1 MAPASVGGISW
12 STGGAPA
19 ATMCGMRT
27 PDEDGSPDDGTVSSS
42 LGDGFGS
49 SASDLTDGFGEDDFS
64 EDNSFDPTD
73 TTSTDDGGLDDTTDG
88 DGSDTPFGDGL
99 SDAEAENVLVEILE
113 DVFGDDAPEVLDD
126 MEAATGLDAG
136 ELIDALDE
144 TDSTPDDDG
153 IDAFSL
159 DGPGAGDLVPD
170 DGFDPFEPSEIPS
183 ESDFD
188 LTGDG
193 HVDHHD
199 LHEAAH
205 PFDFDISD

>member
-1 MAPASVGGISW
+1 MWA
-12 STGGAPA
+12 
-19 ATMCGMRT
+19 MRT

-64 EDNSFDPTD
+64 EDNSFDT
-73 TTSTDDGGLDDTTDG
+73 TDDGDT
-88 DGSDTPFGDGL
+88 SDTPFGDGL

-126 MEAATGLDAG
+126 MEAATGMDAS
-136 ELIDALDE
+136 ELVDALGD
-144 TDSTPDDDG
+144 TDSTPDDDST
-153 IDAFSL
+153 DAFSL
-159 DGPGAGDLVPD
+159 DGSSGADAVPD
-170 DGFDPFEPSEIPS
+170 DAFDPFEPAEIPS

-193 HVDHHD
+193 HVDNHD